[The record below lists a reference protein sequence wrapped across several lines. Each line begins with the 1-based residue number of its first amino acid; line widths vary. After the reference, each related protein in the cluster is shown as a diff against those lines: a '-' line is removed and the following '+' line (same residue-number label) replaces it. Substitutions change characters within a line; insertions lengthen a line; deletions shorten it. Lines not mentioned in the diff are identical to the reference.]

1 MSGVKFS
8 DKKYRFRRIIAVMM
22 IAFTVLGLTAC
33 GNTAYD
39 VPYGSNNSVS
49 GFNVVKKSNSK
60 IVSTF
65 AEDLCIATGNL
76 MSDDVDVTK
85 ATAALLCDVND
96 KEVLYA
102 KNPHERLYPAS
113 LTKVMTALVAI
124 KYGSMDQTLTAT
136 NSVNITES
144 GAQLCGVKSGDR
156 MTLNQALHIL
166 LINSANDVAML
177 IAENVGGTVERFIE
191 MMNEEAKT
199 LGATNSNFVN
209 PHGLSDDNHYT
220 TAYDLYLIFNEAVKY
235 EKFTEII
242 RMSDYETSYYDS
254 KGKVK
259 EFSCHNTNWYLN
271 GNAQIPENITVL
283 GGKTGVTSAAQ
294 HCLLILSKDVSGAPY
309 ISVILKSES
318 RDVIYTQMTELLN
331 KINK

>member
-1 MSGVKFS
+1 MKFLNKRNKI
-8 DKKYRFRRIIAVMM
+8 KKYLAIMM
-22 IAFTVLGLTAC
+22 ILLSVLALCSC
-33 GNTAYD
+33 GNTPYEM
-39 VPYGSNNSVS
+39 PYGAGDSVS
-49 GFNVVKKSNSK
+49 GFNVVKKNNSK

-65 AEDLCIATGNL
+65 AEDLCIATGNQL
-76 MSDDVDVTK
+76 SEDVDLSK
-85 ATAALLCDVND
+85 ATAGLLCDVND
-96 KEVLYA
+96 KEVLFS

-177 IAENVGGTVERFIE
+177 IAENIGGTVDKFIE

-199 LGATNSNFVN
+199 IGATNTNFVN

-242 RMSDYETSYYDS
+242 RMPDYETSYYDS

-259 EFSCHNTNWYLN
+259 EFSCRNTNWYLN
-271 GNAQIPENITVL
+271 GNANPPENLTVL

-318 RDVIYTQMTELLN
+318 RDLIYTQMTQLLN